1 MFHKIIR
8 LLLNSVTKMTVED
21 PKAMAE
27 QEQLNEEVFYL
38 QGKKMISRAGLPNLP
53 NNLSQEEVECMDKAL
68 FFQKKAIYFLAVWLQ
83 TNWSRSKKYFLK
95 VVRQQT
101 KAETEAFDLL
111 KRRCISEPQVYSNEL
126 KKTKKLL
133 KKALE
138 DAAMHLKEMEGSNL
152 VPELSI

>member
-21 PKAMAE
+21 LKAMAE

-83 TNWSRSKKYFLK
+83 TNCSSSKTDFFK
-95 VVRQQT
+95 VCRQQA
-101 KAETEAFDLL
+101 KAEREAFDLL
-111 KRRCISEPQVYSNEL
+111 KRRCISEPHVYSNEFI
-126 KKTKKLL
+126 KTKKLL
-133 KKALE
+133 KKALK
-138 DAAMHLKEMEGSNL
+138 DAATHLKKMEGF

>member
-21 PKAMAE
+21 LKAMAE